1 MGQSKIYWGL
11 EIVRNVP
18 GPLGGRDSGS
28 KWYKLNKKTMST
40 GLARKKKR
48 EHEVQINES
57 TTKMKIPKSISF
69 KKIEKHEFPHF
80 FLINK

>member
-1 MGQSKIYWGL
+1 M
-11 EIVRNVP
+11 RNVP

-57 TTKMKIPKSISF
+57 TTKMKIPKS
-69 KKIEKHEFPHF
+69 
-80 FLINK
+80 